1 MLETLKIHIFR
12 STWHRNI
19 FEFIRKNVQTGYV
32 VQIFDFTM
40 NFHNIYQHEVQSA
53 YWDSSQM
60 SIHCIINYF
69 LCPIEN
75 CSELVSLNLV
85 QITDDLKHDSFLAC
99 AAHNIAFK
107 YLAEIGIPMDM
118 IIQFCDNCSSQYK
131 SRRPF
136 AELARYALHIIRVFF
151 GEKNGKSHCDGF
163 FGHLKSWMT
172 HRIKTRQVIIMS
184 AHDFFRYCKRV

>member
-1 MLETLKIHIFR
+1 MTKNGKSTPKKCQITGTVQQAVDQLLEMLETLKIHIFR

-40 NFHNIYQHEVQSA
+40 NFCNIYQDEVQSA

-85 QITDDLKHDSFLAC
+85 QITDDLKQDSFLAC
-99 AAHNIAFK
+99 AAHNIAVK

-118 IIQFCDNCSSQYK
+118 IIQFCNNCSSQYK

-136 AELARYALHIIRVFF
+136 AEIARYARHIICVFLVKKMARVIVMASL
-151 GEKNGKSHCDGF
+151 G
-163 FGHLKSWMT
+163 
-172 HRIKTRQVIIMS
+172 I
-184 AHDFFRYCKRV
+184 